1 MTKLNEFEVQELLG
15 KGGIG
20 SVYRAK
26 RIIDGQEVALKK
38 VPLARMKSYRRRN
51 GKRIPKEAALLKK
64 VQKVPGVIKLYD
76 YFIANDNFYMVM
88 ELIPSSMSLYDYIE
102 NDNDLSNVEV
112 RRLFKNIVT
121 TIKGCFEAAV
131 SHKDIK
137 PENILLFR
145 DKSSGQLDIKVID
158 FGCGERITSYKG
170 TDTGGTRIY

>member
-1 MTKLNEFEVQELLG
+1 MGDFNALHSALE
-15 KGGIG
+15 
-20 SVYRAK
+20 
-26 RIIDGQEVALKK
+26 GQEVALKK
-38 VPLARMKSYRRRN
+38 VPLAPIRSCRRRDE
-51 GKRIPKEAALLKK
+51 KKIPKEAALLKK
-64 VQKVPGVIKLYD
+64 VQKIPGVIKLCD
-76 YFIANDNFYMVM
+76 YFTTGDSFYMIM
-88 ELIPSSMSLYDYIE
+88 ELIPSAISLYDYIE

-112 RRLFKNIVT
+112 QKLFKKIVR
-121 TIKGCFEAAV
+121 TIKGCFEAGV